1 MPVCDRVLIMATAA
15 ASGYHV
21 AQLARTLYLG
31 RFAGDGGCRRAMACV
46 SFFLDKVPS
55 HPSSIRGNAFALYY
69 TRSSPTP
76 KQSGLSLPPTVSV

>member
-1 MPVCDRVLIMATAA
+1 MSVFLDRVLIMAAAA

-21 AQLARTLYLG
+21 VQLARTLYLG
-31 RFAGDGGCRRAMACV
+31 RFAGDGCRRAMACV

-76 KQSGLSLPPTVSV
+76 KQSGLSLPPDAPV

>member
-1 MPVCDRVLIMATAA
+1 MATAA

-55 HPSSIRGNAFALYY
+55 HPWQRFCPLLHSIFPDTEAERPVLAPNRFRLNA
-69 TRSSPTP
+69 S
-76 KQSGLSLPPTVSV
+76 LSCLVR